1 LYPGSHFELQNY
13 FQAVGFS
20 DVLSLG
26 IEAMPKIKFSR
37 PPVQICGKA
46 GDVIIVNYLTA
57 HLVAPN
63 ISSNIRYC
71 VYFRLKTG
79 AYNQPH
85 LVRRHRPESMLNAW
99 VDWPGLVRAH
109 FLKKEK
115 EKIRKEKSLDQCNTG
130 TAIAQSLLEN
140 YHPINQHNNNGDS
153 HRNVLHVVN
162 QFADQIQR
170 EEEELRKALEKSKTD
185 F

>member
-1 LYPGSHFELQNY
+1 
-13 FQAVGFS
+13 
-20 DVLSLG
+20 
-26 IEAMPKIKFSR
+26 MPKFKFSR

-46 GDVIIVNYLTA
+46 GDVVIVNYLTA

-85 LVRRHRPESMLNAW
+85 HAQRHRPESMLNAW
-99 VDWPGLVRAH
+99 HDWPGLTRAH
-109 FLKKEK
+109 SLKKEK
-115 EKIRKEKSLDQCNTG
+115 EIYSKEKSLDEYNTDM
-130 TAIAQSLLEN
+130 AVAQSLKADH
-140 YHPINQHNNNGDS
+140 YSARQHHDSFGDA
-153 HRNVLHVVN
+153 VN
-162 QFADQIQR
+162 TGQLSEERQR
-170 EEEELRKALEKSKTD
+170 EDEELRKALEKSKTE